1 MHADHRPGTDSEC
14 GNCRELAY
22 EPGWYAALAAFVK
35 DDLMLVHREPVP
47 LAS

>member
-14 GNCRELAY
+14 GNCREFAY

-35 DDLMLVHREPVP
+35 EDLMLVHREPVP
-47 LAS
+47 VAS

>member
-14 GNCRELAY
+14 GNCRDLAY

-47 LAS
+47 VAS